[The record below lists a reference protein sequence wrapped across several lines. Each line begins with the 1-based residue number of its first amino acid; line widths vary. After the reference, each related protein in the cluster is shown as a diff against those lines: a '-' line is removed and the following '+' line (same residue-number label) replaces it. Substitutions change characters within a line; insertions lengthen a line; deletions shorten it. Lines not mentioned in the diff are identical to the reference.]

1 MFSITSNDLCSKINI
16 IEKNGDGLV
25 EMIENGILNGIEI
38 EKLLV
43 KFLSPM
49 IKSNIDHLVLGCTHY
64 PLIKDSIKKILPD
77 NVKILE
83 SGKAVAKQTKKII
96 MKNAIIGNN
105 SNSTYNFY
113 CNGNDNSLKKILP
126 NNFKINT
133 I

>member
-1 MFSITSNDLCSKINI
+1 
-16 IEKNGDGLV
+16 
-25 EMIENGILNGIEI
+25 MIENGILNGTEI
-38 EKLLV
+38 EKLLL

-64 PLIKDSIKKILPD
+64 PLINDSIEKILPN

-83 SGKAVAKQTKKII
+83 SGEAVAKQTKKII
-96 MKNAIIGNN
+96 LDNNLAGNN
-105 SNSTYNFY
+105 KNPTYNFY
-113 CNGNDNSLKKILP
+113 CNGRDNSLKKILT